1 MKGALWAVLGVLAL
15 IWSALAWFI
24 YSLAGAGGAAVVGI
38 SRWLDIDP
46 STTQWLADGLS
57 LAGGVAQW
65 LVGIG
70 WLMGIIVLAVVAR
83 LAARAEDAVRTASR
97 HAEMAYGEPAL
108 EGELRYKKVS
118 EARPVDRSTDL

>member
-1 MKGALWAVLGVLAL
+1 MKSALWMVLGVLGL
-15 IWSALAWFI
+15 IWSALAWFF
-24 YSLAGAGGAAVVGI
+24 YSLAGAGGAAVVGVT
-38 SRWLDIDP
+38 RWLEIEP

-65 LVGIG
+65 LVVLG
-70 WLMGIIVLAVVAR
+70 WLLGIIVLAVIARVVAK
-83 LAARAEDAVRTASR
+83 ANEVVVTASR

-118 EARPVDRSTDL
+118 PTPTDRNAR

>member
-1 MKGALWAVLGVLAL
+1 MKGALWAVLGVAGL

-38 SRWLDIDP
+38 TRWLDIDP
-46 STTQWLADGLS
+46 SATQWLADGLS

-65 LVGIG
+65 LVGIAWAIG
-70 WLMGIIVLAVVAR
+70 VIVLFVIGRLFSRANEAV
-83 LAARAEDAVRTASR
+83 LQASR

-108 EGELRYKKVS
+108 EGEVRYKKVS
-118 EARPVDRSTDL
+118 ETGRTDGKAG